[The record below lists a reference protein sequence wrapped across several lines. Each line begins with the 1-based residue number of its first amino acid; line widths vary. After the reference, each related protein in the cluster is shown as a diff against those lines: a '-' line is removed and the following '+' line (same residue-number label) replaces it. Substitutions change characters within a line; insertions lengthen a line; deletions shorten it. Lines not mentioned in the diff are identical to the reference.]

1 MLGASVAVIVLC
13 GVFTLMLSWILNRT
27 IHEILVDEAKKVEEK
42 WFPAACCYC
51 KKEIEVKLRTDQL
64 LDNPYLLRGNACY
77 NCIPEDCSLRDG
89 LNESA
94 FETRDLITIHK

>member
-1 MLGASVAVIVLC
+1 MQGVSVAVVILC

-42 WFPAACCYC
+42 WFPTTCCYC
-51 KKEIEVKLRTDQL
+51 RKEIEVKLRADRL

-77 NCIPEDCSLRDG
+77 ECVPEYSRLRNGYD
-89 LNESA
+89 ESA
-94 FETRDLITIHK
+94 FDTRDLR